1 MSFLDE
7 LFKQIFGGSSNS
19 SNLSNSNTMASSGLE
34 KVDIQE
40 SINRKYKKIDG
51 KGKLKGVLFTNLINR
66 TNDTIDKVNESKGNT
81 KLQ

>member
-19 SNLSNSNTMASSGLE
+19 SNMSNSNTMASSNSE

-51 KGKLKGVLFTNLINR
+51 NGKLKGVLFTNLINK
-66 TNDTIDKVNESKGNT
+66 TNDTIDNVNDSKGNT